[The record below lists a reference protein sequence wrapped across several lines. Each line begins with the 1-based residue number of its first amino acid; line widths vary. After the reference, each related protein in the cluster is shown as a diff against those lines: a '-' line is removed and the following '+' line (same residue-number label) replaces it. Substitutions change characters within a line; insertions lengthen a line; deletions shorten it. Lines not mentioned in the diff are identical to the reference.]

1 MENYVQ
7 STGVSHGSMKK
18 KKIKSHLLVF
28 KAMANSVSDGEPD
41 GTGTLV
47 PYYVLMY
54 QKQFT
59 ILHKIIYVILR
70 AQCP

>member
-1 MENYVQ
+1 
-7 STGVSHGSMKK
+7 
-18 KKIKSHLLVF
+18 
-28 KAMANSVSDGEPD
+28 MANSVSDGEPD
-41 GTGTLV
+41 GTGILV

>member
-7 STGVSHGSMKK
+7 STGVSHGSMG

-28 KAMANSVSDGEPD
+28 KAMANSVSDVPD